1 MKPDEMAQS
10 IMEMYDSLITSI
22 DLAGGSGY
30 GFTPYHLKTMT
41 VPELMGKLATN
52 NIRFTY
58 IKKTPKKEEP
68 IDPEEDY
75 EGVSK

>member
-1 MKPDEMAQS
+1 MRSEEMAQS

-22 DLAGGSGY
+22 NLAGGAAY
-30 GFTPYHLKTMT
+30 GFTPYHLKIMT
-41 VPELMGKLATN
+41 VPELIGKLATN

-68 IDPEEDY
+68 IDPEE
-75 EGVSK
+75 EFQNE